1 MRMLYQNMHLSFI
14 KKRALALF
22 LLMKRRYNQSIK
34 LSLIPWVYKPK
45 LYICFPKFNKVFHCF
60 TPIQCKYV
68 STRLV
73 SFLPPVYA
81 LKRMNILT
89 ESSFLPCFWLNSAA
103 VGSAS
108 VGCVKHRYSF
118 PVCLRCAL
126 LAQHVPLPMNEGA
139 CSWLLVSSLSLVA
152 NLHYFWLCAK
162 IFMLLHQWQNFKLP
176 TIHHYHQLAF
186 RSKSWA

>member
-45 LYICFPKFNKVFHCF
+45 LYICFPKFNNVFHCF

-108 VGCVKHRYSF
+108 VGCVNVRHSALCIGT
-118 PVCLRCAL
+118 PSLCACAVLCLRSTCHFL
-126 LAQHVPLPMNEGA
+126 WMKGPVVDCLFPH
-139 CSWLLVSSLSLVA
+139 
-152 NLHYFWLCAK
+152 
-162 IFMLLHQWQNFKLP
+162 
-176 TIHHYHQLAF
+176 
-186 RSKSWA
+186 